1 MESLGRRSLGGDSKA
16 PASKDFVQIKSEA
29 GEIAKGCVL
38 VRRWRGDGRLRT
50 KEGRS
55 TALLCQMCQA
65 IGESLVCFEDMRKGI
80 SVCWS

>member
-1 MESLGRRSLGGDSKA
+1 VGVAWEGFESSCVQRL
-16 PASKDFVQIKSEA
+16 VQIESEA

-55 TALLCQMCQA
+55 TALLWQICQA